1 MTTDT
6 DVGEGTARRPLAL
19 LTRAASAL
27 PLAVAAVGIAAAIIL
42 GMAVPEGRTPPIGP
56 DGGGGLALP
65 GLGWLDRTPPAGPPD
80 SNGNGDDDGVRAWPA
95 LPSRAEAAALVDPL
109 PGRLYGRDGLD
120 GIDPGQV
127 VAITVDDDPAWVDDH
142 LPRVPVTVELVGYRW
157 HRTWVVLDHDP
168 QAGGW
173 HPAGTTPR
181 R

>member
-1 MTTDT
+1 MTTDTDT

-27 PLAVAAVGIAAAIIL
+27 PLAVAAVGIAAALTL
-42 GMAVPEGRTPPIGP
+42 GMAAPEGRTPPVGP
-56 DGGGGLALP
+56 DSAGLALP
-65 GLGWLDRTPPAGPPD
+65 GIGWLDRNPPAGPPD
-80 SNGNGDDDGVRAWPA
+80 TDTGGRAWPS
-95 LPSRAEAAALVDPL
+95 LPTRGEAAALVDPL

-120 GIDPGQV
+120 GITADRV
-127 VAITVDDDPAWVDDH
+127 VAVTVDDDPAWVDDH
-142 LPRVPVTVELVGYRW
+142 LPRVPVTIELDGDRW